1 MPATRYS
8 KQREAIHAYLLS
20 TRKHPTAEAVYAH
33 IQQSFPNISLGTVYR
48 NLNFLVEH
56 GDALRLDFGNGVD
69 HFDGKTDPHNHFYCK
84 SCGKVI
90 DLDMDP
96 IDHIDRIA
104 DAGFHGSIQGHSI
117 YFYGVCGEC
126 LYPQEQFSQEECS

>member
-8 KQREAIHAYLLS
+8 RQREAIHTYLLS
-20 TRKHPTAEAVYAH
+20 TKQHPTAEAVYEY
-33 IQQSFPNISLGTVYR
+33 IRQSFPNISLGTVYR

-56 GDALRLDFGNGVD
+56 GDALRLEFGDGVD
-69 HFDGKTDPHNHFYCK
+69 HFDGKTIPHNHFYCK
-84 SCGKVI
+84 GCGRVI

-104 DAGFHGSIQGHSI
+104 DAGFRGSIQGHSI
-117 YFYGVCGEC
+117 YFYGICEDC
-126 LYPQEQFSQEECS
+126 L

>member
-8 KQREAIHAYLLS
+8 RQREAIHNYLMS
-20 TRKHPTAEAVYAH
+20 TKHHPTAEVVYEH
-33 IQQSFPNISLGTVYR
+33 IRQSFPNISLGTVYR

-56 GDALRLDFGNGVD
+56 GEALRLEFGDGVD
-69 HFDGKTDPHNHFYCK
+69 HFDGRTGPHNHFYCK
-84 SCGKVI
+84 DCGRVI

-104 DAGFHGSIQGHSI
+104 DASFRGDIQGHSI
-117 YFYGVCGEC
+117 YFYGICEDC
-126 LYPQEQFSQEECS
+126 L

>member
-8 KQREAIHAYLLS
+8 KQREAIRTYLQS
-20 TRKHPTAEAVYAH
+20 TKKHPTAEIVYEH
-33 IQQSFPNISLGTVYR
+33 MQKTFPNISLGTVYR

-56 GDALRLDFGNGVD
+56 GDALRLEFGDGVD

-84 SCGKVI
+84 NCGNVI

-96 IDHIDRIA
+96 IDHINRIA
-104 DAGFHGSIQGHSI
+104 DASFHGSIQGHSI
-117 YFYGVCGEC
+117 YFYGICEDC
-126 LYPQEQFSQEECS
+126 LRSQQECS